1 MRYYVGTAINSVGDR
16 AGAKKEY
23 TTLTDGLC
31 WFVRNLDVYL
41 RRGLGKRGQAFWD
54 DAEAVIQGL
63 PILRKKSFH
72 NRLLK
77 ALNAKIKETKDVALA
92 EKLSKY
98 VAKMGG

>member
-1 MRYYVGTAINSVGDR
+1 
-16 AGAKKEY
+16 
-23 TTLTDGLC
+23 
-31 WFVRNLDVYL
+31 
-41 RRGLGKRGQAFWD
+41 
-54 DAEAVIQGL
+54 VIQGL
-63 PILRKKSFH
+63 PILRKKAFH